1 MTSAAGIIH
10 IVAGN
15 NFVFYTKVVECHHI
29 FGCLTFECIEIFYRK
44 YVIVIPLE
52 FQARPI
58 LYYPLHVGF
67 VQ

>member
-29 FGCLTFECIEIFYRK
+29 FGSLTFECIEIFYRK
-44 YVIVIPLE
+44 YVIMIPLE
-52 FQARPI
+52 F
-58 LYYPLHVGF
+58 
-67 VQ
+67 